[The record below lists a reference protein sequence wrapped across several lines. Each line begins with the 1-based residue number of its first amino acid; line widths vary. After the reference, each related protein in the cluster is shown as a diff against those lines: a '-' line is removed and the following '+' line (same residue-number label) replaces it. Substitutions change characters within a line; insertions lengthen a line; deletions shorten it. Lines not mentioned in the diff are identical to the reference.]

1 MAGKDQMRP
10 GLGASPKW
18 RQVGFFP
25 RQTPVTFLAK
35 HFGQARKLGKMASW
49 GDAARNKGL
58 LHRGELVRLASII
71 PMTTFWF
78 AFLAY
83 AASWTFPTGPAE
95 PTKGGGIAFPMT
107 AEAYRGFSEKMASN
121 AKMVTVKRLPP
132 NLSPGARFGYNF
144 VVSGVNRGWIL
155 DGGNE
160 RGWVLYLDWKGDG
173 DLFAAEPLHF
183 QKVDGQYRLE
193 IEASDGEARWPVRFA
208 VTHVK
213 VEGEDK
219 LGVEIGT
226 GTIRRG
232 VIKIDGKQAR
242 FALSG
247 NRGRYNDPYSAI
259 TIEAPGAAPQRYRIS
274 EKRFNL
280 FGKTFEFTVDSLGRH
295 LALTEIAKVQPERA
309 SLEIG
314 SRAPRFDG
322 LTKLRGKMVLL
333 EFWSTSC
340 GPCRI
345 DAPKNVAFYK
355 TAPRDNIEFI
365 GISSDESA
373 GTLTDFQKK
382 FGMTWPQIR
391 EPFEGPIHR
400 LYRVD
405 GEPTYYL
412 IDPNGEIVDKWIGG
426 GMTVE
431 RLTKALRR

>member
-1 MAGKDQMRP
+1 M
-10 GLGASPKW
+10 L
-18 RQVGFFP
+18 FE
-25 RQTPVTFLAK
+25 AK
-35 HFGQARKLGKMASW
+35 GCSILKLV
-49 GDAARNKGL
+49 
-58 LHRGELVRLASII
+58 HLASII
-71 PMTTFWF
+71 PITTLWL
-78 AFLAY
+78 ASLAY
-83 AASWTFPTGPAE
+83 AASWTFLTGPAE

-107 AEAYRGFSEKMASN
+107 AESYRGFAEKMASD

-132 NLSPGARFGYNF
+132 SLSPGARFGYNF
-144 VVSGVNRGWIL
+144 VVGGVNRGWIL
-155 DGGNE
+155 DGGDE
-160 RGWVLYLDWKGDG
+160 RGWVLYLDWKGNG
-173 DLFAAEPLHF
+173 DLLAAEPLHF

-193 IEASDGEARWPVRFA
+193 VEASDGEARWPVRFS
-208 VTHVK
+208 VTHFK

-219 LGVEIGT
+219 LGLEIGT
-226 GTIRRG
+226 GTVRRG
-232 VIKIDGKQAR
+232 TIEIDGRQAR
-242 FALSG
+242 FVLSG
-247 NRGRYNDPYSAI
+247 SQGRYNDPYNAV

-280 FGKTFEFTVDSLGRH
+280 FGKTFEFTVDTLGRH
-295 LALTEIAKVQPERA
+295 LGLTETNAQPDRP

-314 SRAPRFDG
+314 SRALTFDG

-355 TAPRDNIEFI
+355 TAPRDKIEFL

-373 GTLTDFQKK
+373 ATLDVFQKE

-391 EPFEGPIHR
+391 EPFEGPIHH

-426 GMTVE
+426 GKAVE
-431 RLTKALRR
+431 RLTKALGR

>member
-1 MAGKDQMRP
+1 M
-10 GLGASPKW
+10 
-18 RQVGFFP
+18 
-25 RQTPVTFLAK
+25 
-35 HFGQARKLGKMASW
+35 
-49 GDAARNKGL
+49 
-58 LHRGELVRLASII
+58 
-71 PMTTFWF
+71 TFWLT
-78 AFLAY
+78 FLAY
-83 AASWTFPTGPAE
+83 AASWTFQAGPAE
-95 PTKGGGIAFPMT
+95 PAKGGGIAFPMT
-107 AEAYRGFSEKMASN
+107 AEAYRGFAEKMANN
-121 AKMVTVKRLPP
+121 AKMITVKRLPP

-144 VVSGVNRGWIL
+144 VVGGVNRGWIL
-155 DGGNE
+155 DGDDE
-160 RGWVLYLDWKGDG
+160 RGWVLYLDWKGNG
-173 DLFAAEPLHF
+173 DLLAAEPWHF
-183 QKVDGQYRLE
+183 RKVDGQYQLE
-193 IEASDGEARWPVRFA
+193 VEASDSEARWPVRFA

-226 GTIRRG
+226 GTVRRG

-247 NRGRYNDPYSAI
+247 SEGQYNEPYNVI

-280 FGKTFEFTVDSLGRH
+280 FGKTFEFTVDPLGRH
-295 LALTEIAKVQPERA
+295 LALTEIANVLPERV

-314 SRAPRFDG
+314 SHAPEFDE

-345 DAPKNVAFYK
+345 NAPKNVAFYN
-355 TAPRDNIEFI
+355 TVPRDKIEFL
-365 GISSDESA
+365 GISSDESDA
-373 GTLTDFQKK
+373 TLVAFQKK

-405 GEPTYYL
+405 AEPTYYL
-412 IDPNGEIVDKWIGG
+412 IDPQRCDCRQVDRRRHGG
-426 GMTVE
+426 RAFDEGA
-431 RLTKALRR
+431 RALSLHRRKPRFSSRSIRANPNSGDRAQTP

>member
-1 MAGKDQMRP
+1 MAP
-10 GLGASPKW
+10 S
-18 RQVGFFP
+18 GFFP
-25 RQTPVTFLAK
+25 RQNPITFLAK
-35 HFGQARKLGKMASW
+35 YFGQTGKPGKW
-49 GDAARNKGL
+49 HQEGDAARNNKL

-71 PMTTFWF
+71 PLTTFWF
-78 AFLAY
+78 GFLAS
-83 AASWTFPTGPAE
+83 AASWTFPAGPAE
-95 PTKGGGIAFPMT
+95 PTKGGGIAFPMR
-107 AEAYRGFSEKMASN
+107 AEAYRGFAAKETSN

-144 VVSGVNRGWIL
+144 VVGGINRGWIL
-155 DGGNE
+155 DGDDE
-160 RGWVLYLDWKGDG
+160 HGWVLYLDWKGDG

-193 IEASDGEARWPVRFA
+193 VEASEGEARWPVRFA
-208 VTHVK
+208 LRDVK

-219 LGVEIGT
+219 LGVEIGE
-226 GTIRRG
+226 GTVRRG
-232 VIKIDGKQAR
+232 VIEIDGKQAR
-242 FALSG
+242 FVLSG
-247 NRGRYNDPYSAI
+247 SRGRYNDPHNAI
-259 TIEAPGAAPQRYRIS
+259 TIEAPGAAPQRYRIP

-280 FGKTFEFTVDSLGRH
+280 FGKTFEFTVDPRGRH

-314 SRAPRFDG
+314 SQAPTFDG
-322 LTKLRGKMVLL
+322 LTRLRGKMVLL

-340 GPCRI
+340 APCRI
-345 DAPKNVAFYK
+345 DAPKNVAFYNK
-355 TAPRDNIEFI
+355 ASRDKVEFL
-365 GISSDESA
+365 GISSDESDA
-373 GTLTDFQKK
+373 ILAAFKKK

-412 IDPNGEIVDKWIGG
+412 IDSNGAIVDKWIGG
-426 GMTVE
+426 GMAVE